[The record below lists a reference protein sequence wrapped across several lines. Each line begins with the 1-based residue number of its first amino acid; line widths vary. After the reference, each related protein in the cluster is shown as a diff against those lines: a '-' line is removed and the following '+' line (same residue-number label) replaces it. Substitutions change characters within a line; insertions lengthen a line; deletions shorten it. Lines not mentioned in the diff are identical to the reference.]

1 MSSPITSKR
10 SSLHPG
16 PASTLKDDDSADRP
30 TSPLQTT
37 AIKELLKS
45 KRRARSA
52 KEARSSKPPEI
63 ENSLIFTVKGEG
75 KRKQDNGKNVRPEQ
89 PKPIALHPDYQKQK
103 LKGLFKTP
111 KAEKQNVCV
120 KEGTAQYISLCGL
133 DALSVVIPAQ
143 DQILPFV
150 VGVAQISP
158 STSTKSDSG
167 TWRVQKSHV
176 NKNSYVN
183 TKTEDLGTSSL
194 QNMELQVVL
203 DRHEQEAA
211 AETRNRDPGA
221 DFVKEG
227 GSAQCM
233 PKTSSRILQ
242 GGVSNRQQ
250 QSTVTSR
257 CTPQASSHILQGGIS
272 TPQQQSP
279 ITSGP
284 TDVPINLVNF
294 VQRETRN
301 MSLFDRIRTVDT
313 LQACKSEKEDVYNHE
328 SQLSSGTNK
337 AISVDLEE
345 SMRYSSE
352 SAHFS
357 VNSTLS
363 SKQKTSPQ
371 KIDPKFFGVEALW
384 AISPIS
390 RQSNEDGPR
399 PSTSPG
405 STSQS
410 FFHYENSASNLN
422 QSVTFDTGTNSTSM
436 SISSQLQYPDHV
448 QTFRR
453 IKRGNAGISPPLTPV
468 NGNDAEQMSRSWS
481 PQYSDAQQC
490 ITNMNSL
497 SAREKVPFAL
507 EKLHHKQY
515 LSERIYEPPPGN
527 HGFSIKSGKTKHGFL
542 GAMRYEHMPRPNQPL
557 HSMQVS
563 MSVPN
568 FHSGGLSEV
577 GCPTLNLSMM
587 TAGEN
592 EPGTEIFQPPQ
603 YSPYVDSYL
612 SLQKS
617 RQSPSSPSTSSSVIR
632 KKKQESKKKLLDP
645 EAEMDLCAWDTS
657 DTGDLPFS

>member
-10 SSLHPG
+10 SNLHPG
-16 PASTLKDDDSADRP
+16 PASASKDDDSVDRP

-52 KEARSSKPPEI
+52 KEARSSKPQEI
-63 ENSLIFTVKGEG
+63 ENCMIFTVKGEG
-75 KRKQDNGKNVRPEQ
+75 KRKDDNRKNASPEQ

-120 KEGTAQYISLCGL
+120 KEGTTQYISLCGL
-133 DALSVVIPAQ
+133 DALPVVVPVQ
-143 DQILPFV
+143 DQVLPFV
-150 VGVAQISP
+150 VGVAQITP
-158 STSTKSDSG
+158 STYTKSDSG
-167 TWRVQKSHV
+167 TWKVRKSHV
-176 NKNSYVN
+176 NINSYVN
-183 TKTEDLGTSSL
+183 TKTEELGTPSV
-194 QNMELQVVL
+194 QNMGLHVVL
-203 DRHEQEAA
+203 DRRAEEAA
-211 AETRNRDPGA
+211 AEACNRDPG
-221 DFVKEG
+221 
-227 GSAQCM
+227 GSALCM

-242 GGVSNRQQ
+242 GGVS
-250 QSTVTSR
+250 
-257 CTPQASSHILQGGIS
+257 

-279 ITSGP
+279 ITSGR
-284 TDVPINLVNF
+284 TDDPVNLVNF

-301 MSLFDRIRTVDT
+301 MSLFDRNRTVDT
-313 LQACKSEKEDVYNHE
+313 LQACKSEKEDIYNYK

-337 AISVDLEE
+337 AVSVDLEE
-345 SMRYSSE
+345 SMRFSSE

-363 SKQKTSPQ
+363 PKQKTKTFSQ
-371 KIDPKFFGVEALW
+371 KIDPKFFGVQALW
-384 AISPIS
+384 AVSPIS

-405 STSQS
+405 STSHS
-410 FFHYENSASNLN
+410 FFHYGNNAPNIN

-436 SISSQLQYPDHV
+436 SISSQPQYPDHV

-468 NGNDAEQMSRSWS
+468 NRNDAEQMSRPWS
-481 PQYSDAQQC
+481 PQYSDAQQS
-490 ITNMNSL
+490 ITDMNSL

-507 EKLHHKQY
+507 EKLNHKQY
-515 LSERIYEPPPGN
+515 LSERICEPPPGN
-527 HGFSIKSGKTKHGFL
+527 YGFSIKSRKAKHGFL

-557 HSMQVS
+557 HSMQAS

-568 FHSGGLSEV
+568 FYSGGLSEL

-587 TAGEN
+587 TAGDN

-617 RQSPSSPSTSSSVIR
+617 RPSSSSPSSSSSVIR
-632 KKKQESKKKLLDP
+632 KKKQESKKKLLEP
-645 EAEMDLCAWDTS
+645 EVEMDLCAWDTS